1 MKTITFLGEKTQII
15 SQERKADATLR
26 LNRVEGQIKGLKKMV
41 DAGRPCVEVL
51 TQLASVQEALRGLTK
66 LMMRNYLEN
75 CATEAIRSKANDE
88 IYDELMDVIFKFAR

>member
-1 MKTITFLGEKTQII
+1 MKVPFLGEKTQII
-15 SQERKADATLR
+15 SEERKTEASLR
-26 LNRVEGQIKGLKKMV
+26 LNRIEGQLRGLKKMIE
-41 DAGRPCVEVL
+41 DGRPCVEIL

-75 CATEAIRSKANDE
+75 CATEAIRSKRGDE

>member
-1 MKTITFLGEKTQII
+1 MDVPFLGEKTQLI
-15 SQERKADATLR
+15 SEERKVEAMLR
-26 LNRVEGQIKGLKKMV
+26 LNRIEGQIKGIKKMV
-41 DAGRPCVEVL
+41 QEGRPCVQIL

-75 CATEAIRSKANDE
+75 CATEAIRSKAGKE